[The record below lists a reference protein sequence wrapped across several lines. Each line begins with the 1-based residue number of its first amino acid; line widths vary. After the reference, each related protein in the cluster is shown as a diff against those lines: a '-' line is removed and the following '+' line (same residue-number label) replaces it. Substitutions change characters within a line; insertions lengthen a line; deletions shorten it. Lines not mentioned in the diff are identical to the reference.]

1 MTRIICLLILLASCS
16 SNERTKYKPY
26 SKKNGGYKER
36 VLDNGLRIVSF
47 HANSYT
53 KKHLASTFARFRAI
67 EICHAENFKLAHI
80 LDSFDRTQ
88 SKTITRTTSSG
99 YPSYYYGMSPF
110 WNRYQ
115 GFGYGIGWNTQ
126 SGSSWNETILYPEVE
141 VIYEC
146 AHDVYEPQLELREVS
161 AEEMK
166 HLVKDLRGALQIES
180 LPAESPDKKTFRVG
194 DIILRGNGERV
205 QERYQL
211 LSLFRRNK
219 DHTINVELLRDGQ
232 LKTNLLLTGV
242 DATEKML
249 KAQEDILKSACKN
262 KEIKKKKLCHQSFF

>member
-1 MTRIICLLILLASCS
+1 MVRFFCLILLLCGCS
-16 SNERTKYKPY
+16 STERTKYKPY
-26 SKKNGGYKER
+26 HKKHGGYKER
-36 VLDNGLRIVSF
+36 TLENGLRIVSF

-53 KKHLASTFARFRAI
+53 KKNLATTFARFRAI
-67 EICHAENFKLAHI
+67 ELCLAENFKLAHF

-99 YPSYYYGMSPF
+99 YPSYYYGIGPS
-110 WNRYQ
+110 WNRYH
-115 GFGYGIGWNTQ
+115 GFGYGIGRNTQ
-126 SGSSWNETILYPEVE
+126 SGSSWNEIIEYPEVE

-146 AHDVYEPQLELREVS
+146 AQDVFEPRLGLREVS
-161 AEEMK
+161 AEEVK

-180 LPAESPDKKTFRVG
+180 LPPGSPDKKTLLVG

-219 DHTINVELLRDGQ
+219 DHKIEVEVLRDGV
-232 LKTNLLLTGV
+232 LKTGLTLTGL
-242 DATEKML
+242 DASEKML
-249 KAQEDILKSACKN
+249 KAQSEIVMAACKN
-262 KEIKKKKLCHQSFF
+262 KEIKKKKLCH

>member
-1 MTRIICLLILLASCS
+1 MIRLLCLLILFVGCS
-16 SNERTKYKPY
+16 SNERTKYKRY
-26 SKKNGGYKER
+26 NKKNGGYKER
-36 VLDNGLRIVSF
+36 TLENGLRIVSF

-53 KKHLASTFARFRAI
+53 KKKLASTFARFRAI
-67 EICHAENFKLAHI
+67 EVCTEENFKLAHL

-110 WNRYQ
+110 WNRYH
-115 GFGYGIGWNTQ
+115 GFGYGMGWSTQ
-126 SGSSWNETILYPEVE
+126 TGSSWNETIQYPEVE

-146 AHDVYEPQLELREVS
+146 ANDVYEPQVELREVS

-180 LPAESPDKKTFRVG
+180 FPAESPDKKTLRVG

-211 LSLFRRNK
+211 ISLFRKNK
-219 DHTINVELLRDGQ
+219 DHKIEVEIMRDGQ
-232 LKTNLLLTGV
+232 LKTGLTLTGV

-249 KAQEDILKSACKN
+249 KAQKEIIQSACKS
-262 KEIKKKKLCHQSFF
+262 KEIKEKKLCK

>member
-1 MTRIICLLILLASCS
+1 MMRLLSLMILLVGCS
-16 SNERTKYKPY
+16 SNDRTKYKPY
-26 SKKNGGYKER
+26 NKKHGGYKER

-53 KKHLASTFARFRAI
+53 KKNLASTFARFRAI
-67 EICHAENFKLAHI
+67 EICQAENFKLAHI

-88 SKTITRTTSSG
+88 SKTITRTSSTG

-110 WNRYQ
+110 WNRYH
-115 GFGYGIGWNTQ
+115 GFGYGIGWNSQ
-126 SGSSWNETILYPEVE
+126 SGSSWNETIQYPEVE

-146 AHDVYEPQLELREVS
+146 AHDVYEPQVELREVS

-180 LPAESPDKKTFRVG
+180 LPSDSPDKKNLQVG

-219 DHTINVELLRDGQ
+219 DHKIKVELLRDGQ
-232 LKTNLLLTGV
+232 LTTNLILTGV

-249 KAQEDILKSACKN
+249 KAQRDIVKSACKH
-262 KEIKKKKLCHQSFF
+262 KEIKEKKLCR

>member
-1 MTRIICLLILLASCS
+1 MMRLLCLIILFASCS
-16 SNERTKYKPY
+16 SNERSKYKPY
-26 SKKNGGYKER
+26 NKKNGGYKER

-53 KKHLASTFARFRAI
+53 KKNLASTFARFRAI
-67 EICHAENFKLAHI
+67 EICLAENLKLAHF
-80 LDSFDRTQ
+80 LDSFDRTK
-88 SKTITRTTSSG
+88 SKTITRTTSTG

-110 WNRYQ
+110 WNRYH
-115 GFGYGIGWNTQ
+115 GFGYGVGWNTQ
-126 SGSSWNETILYPEVE
+126 SGSSWNETIQYPEVE

-146 AHDVYEPQLELREVS
+146 ANEVYEPQVELREVS
-161 AEEMK
+161 ADEMK

-180 LPAESPDKKTFRVG
+180 LPPGSPDQNSLRVG

-219 DHTINVELLRDGQ
+219 NHKINVELLRDGQ
-232 LKTNLLLTGV
+232 LKTNLVLTGV

-249 KAQEDILKSACKN
+249 KAQEEIVKSACKN
-262 KEIKKKKLCHQSFF
+262 KEIKEKKLCQ